1 VAGRNPIID
10 FIISITVFSF
20 IYDRTRPFLFDFRL
34 DDRPFQHICLLLLL
48 KSQSSDIN
56 YRPIAVD
63 EFLRD
68 LCYMLMGIS
77 SQTFEWNEVIR
88 NKFFSSNHF
97 LLLGSSNI

>member
-1 VAGRNPIID
+1 MAGRDYNTHYLLLIH
-10 FIISITVFSF
+10 FFSF
-20 IYDRTRPFLFDFRL
+20 IYDRTRPFLFDIRL

-48 KSQSSDIN
+48 KSQSNDIN

-77 SQTFEWNEVIR
+77 SQTFQWNEVHI
-88 NKFFSSNHF
+88 NQFSS
-97 LLLGSSNI
+97 SNNYFF